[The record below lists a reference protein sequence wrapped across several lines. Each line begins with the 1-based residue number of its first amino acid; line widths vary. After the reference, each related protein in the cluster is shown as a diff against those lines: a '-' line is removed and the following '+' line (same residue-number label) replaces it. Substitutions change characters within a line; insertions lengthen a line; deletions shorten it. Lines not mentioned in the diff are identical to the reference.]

1 MSALLDSHTIEQQLS
16 QLQGWQ
22 LSQDRTAIEKKY
34 LFRDFPTAFSFM
46 TRVAF
51 IAEKM
56 NHHPNWTDRK
66 STRLNSSHRCISY
79 AVFCLKK
86 KTKQNK
92 KKQKR
97 PQKNRLLPGEPN
109 SHTYARHLR
118 TGTGRVT

>member
-46 TRVAF
+46 TRIAF

-56 NHHPNWTDRK
+56 NHHPNWTNSYNCVDVCLTTHDAGGL
-66 STRLNSSHRCISY
+66 TRLDFGL
-79 AVFCLKK
+79 ALAMD
-86 KTKQNK
+86 
-92 KKQKR
+92 
-97 PQKNRLLPGEPN
+97 G
-109 SHTYARHLR
+109 TYK
-118 TGTGRVT
+118 